1 MQMDDTKEKIRQF
14 FSQFFR
20 ARDLQDGDDIFAL
33 GFVNSLFA
41 MQLVMWVEREFN
53 VKVEDDDLELSN
65 FNSVNAVAAFVARK
79 HGEKPKAV
87 VAGS

>member
-1 MQMDDTKEKIRQF
+1 MHMDDTKGKIRQF

-20 ARDLQDGDDIFAL
+20 AQDLQDEDDIFAK

-53 VKVEDDDLELSN
+53 VKVEDEDLELSN
-65 FNSVNAVAAFVARK
+65 FNSVNAVSAFVARK
-79 HGEKPKAV
+79 HGEKAEAA

>member
-20 ARDLQDGDDIFAL
+20 ASDLQDGDDIFAK

-65 FNSVNAVAAFVARK
+65 FNSVNAVAAFVTRK
-79 HGEKPKAV
+79 HGKMSEVA
-87 VAGS
+87 VAGN

>member
-1 MQMDDTKEKIRQF
+1 MDDTKEKIRQF

-20 ARDLQDGDDIFAL
+20 ASDLQDGDDIFAK

-65 FNSVNAVAAFVARK
+65 FNSVNAVAAFVTRK
-79 HGEKPKAV
+79 HGKMSEVA
-87 VAGS
+87 VAGN